1 MRYEL
6 NSFKDQILEEMKQI
20 IIAVLIFCTFGAA
33 AQSDPKAK
41 SLLEETSKK
50 MQSFQT
56 LSATFTFTME
66 NVKMKISEQN
76 SGSLLLK
83 GEKYQVKL
91 PDMGMQIFCDGKT
104 VWNLM
109 EDASQVTL
117 SNAGEEGQGVIDPTT
132 IFNVYQEG
140 YSYRFVEE
148 KSTGGKLVAYIDLIP
163 EKNNSE
169 FTKLTVGIDK
179 SAKVVHSLV
188 THGKDGNLY
197 GIYVTNLKTNL
208 PLAESEFVF
217 SKAKH
222 PGIEEVD
229 FR

>member
-1 MRYEL
+1 
-6 NSFKDQILEEMKQI
+6 MKKTV
-20 IIAVLIFCTFGAA
+20 IAALIFCTFGAV
-33 AQSDPKAK
+33 AQSDPEAK
-41 SLLEETSKK
+41 SLLEETSKN
-50 MQSFQT
+50 MQSFRSI
-56 LSATFTFTME
+56 SATFSFTMD
-66 NVKMKISEQN
+66 NPSMKIKEKN
-76 SGSLLLK
+76 SGTLLLK

-109 EDASQVTL
+109 EEAGQVTL

-140 YSYRFVEE
+140 YGYKFVGE
-148 KSTGGKLVAYIDLIP
+148 KPAGGKVVAYIDLIP
-163 EKNNSE
+163 EKKSTE

-179 SAKVVHSLV
+179 GDKVIHSLV

-197 GIYVTNLKTNL
+197 GIYVNNLKTDI
-208 PLAESEFVF
+208 PIADTEFVF
-217 SKAKH
+217 NKAKY
-222 PGIEEVD
+222 PGIEVVD

>member
-1 MRYEL
+1 MR
-6 NSFKDQILEEMKQI
+6 KIVIL
-20 IIAVLIFCTFGAA
+20 ALLICTLGAT
-33 AQSDPKAK
+33 AQNDARAK
-41 SLLEETSKK
+41 SILEETSKK

-66 NVKMKISEQN
+66 NVKMKIKEQN

-83 GEKYQVKL
+83 GQKYQVKL

-132 IFNVYQEG
+132 IFNIYQEG
-140 YSYRFVEE
+140 YQYKFIEE
-148 KSTGGKLVAYIDLIP
+148 KTTGGKVISYIELLPAD
-163 EKNNSE
+163 KNAE

-179 SAKVVHSLV
+179 ARTLVHSLV

-197 GIYVTNLKTNL
+197 GIYVNDLKPNQ
-208 PLAESEFVF
+208 PIADSEFVF
-217 SKAKH
+217 NKAKF
-222 PGIEEVD
+222 PGVEVVD

>member
-1 MRYEL
+1 MKHL
-6 NSFKDQILEEMKQI
+6 LIATLLFCIL
-20 IIAVLIFCTFGAA
+20 GAN
-33 AQSDPKAK
+33 AQNDPKAK

-66 NVKMKISEQN
+66 NAKMKIKEQN

-83 GEKYQVKL
+83 GQKYQVKL
-91 PDMGMQIFCDGKT
+91 PDMGMQIYCDGKT
-104 VWNLM
+104 VWNFM
-109 EDASQVTL
+109 EEASQVTL

-132 IFNVYQEG
+132 IFNIYQEG
-140 YSYRFVEE
+140 YTYKFVED
-148 KSTGGKLVAYIDLIP
+148 KTTAGRVISTIELLPSDKTA
-163 EKNNSE
+163 E

-179 SAKVVHSLV
+179 DKKVVQSLV

-197 GIYVTNLKTNL
+197 GIYVNDLKPNL
-208 PLAESEFVF
+208 PIADSEFVF
-217 SKAKH
+217 NKAKF
-222 PGIEEVD
+222 PGIEVVD